1 MSTADEIVARIDAIE
16 RDGATRDAMRDVA
29 MQLQKERAKPEN
41 KTPERVKQLNDAL
54 SRLLKAMSGAKK

>member
-29 MQLQKERAKPEN
+29 MQLQK
-41 KTPERVKQLNDAL
+41 
-54 SRLLKAMSGAKK
+54 